1 MILAVSA
8 TMPYI
13 YPELPDYI
21 TLSLF
26 SLATLPYSLKFI
38 TGKYLLNQLLSFKDI
53 QIYHMVKK
61 KHGL

>member
-1 MILAVSA
+1 MILAVA
-8 TMPYI
+8 GTMPYI

-38 TGKYLLNQLLSFKDI
+38 TGKKISRWTS
-53 QIYHMVKK
+53 
-61 KHGL
+61 GLKARFL

>member
-38 TGKYLLNQLLSFKDI
+38 TAPF
-53 QIYHMVKK
+53 V
-61 KHGL
+61 